1 MTDLWKSLGS
11 RIGELRKNLQMTQGD
26 LAKALGVSSP
36 QIVSQIEQGKREI
49 GAWELASL
57 AKVFRTT
64 TSALLDIREP
74 ETQPE
79 ILWRKVPDQEALK
92 KMDFLKHCR
101 EYFELEQ
108 FNETNTPCEEFPKIK
123 IDFKKATYAHI
134 NQITETISLQLSL
147 GSKPALVLEKTLEER
162 YGVKVWYMDLGVD
175 GSAAATIGSF
185 GPAILMNSSEAPWRR
200 NYNFA
205 HEVFHLVTWE
215 NSNPEILKAD
225 KELFKKVESFA
236 NVFASCLLLPGDAI
250 TNASNRR
257 LSKNTISYTDLIEI
271 AREFAVSTE
280 ALVYRLQNLRRLDKN
295 TAVKVLQDPQFR
307 ELDRT
312 TMPDSWWDPPELPER
327 FVRLAFIAYKK
338 KKITRSRLSQYLNK
352 SLLDLNDFLLSYG
365 LDEKEDYQGKVRIT

>member
-1 MTDLWKSLGS
+1 MTELQKVLGS

-49 GAWELASL
+49 SAWELSRL

-64 TSALLDIREP
+64 ASALLDIREP
-74 ETQPE
+74 ELQPE

-92 KMDFLKHCR
+92 KADFLKHCR

-108 FNETNTPCEEFPKIK
+108 YTETDTPYEEFPKIR
-123 IDFKKATYAHI
+123 IDFQNADYARI
-134 NQITETISLQLSL
+134 NQLAETVSLRFTL
-147 GSKPALVLEKTLEER
+147 GTRPALVLEKTLEER
-162 YGVKVWYMDLGVD
+162 FGVKVWYLDLGVD
-175 GSAAATIGSF
+175 GSAAATVGPF

-215 NSNPEILKAD
+215 SSNPAILKAD
-225 KELFKKVESFA
+225 QALFDKVERFA
-236 NVFASCLLLPGDAI
+236 NVFASYLLLPGDAI
-250 TNASNRR
+250 TNAINRR
-257 LSKNTISYTDLIEI
+257 LRKATISYTDLIEI

-280 ALVYRLQNLRRLDKN
+280 ALVYRLRTLNHLNKKTVDQ
-295 TAVKVLQDPQFR
+295 VLQDPKFR
-307 ELDRT
+307 ELDRA
-312 TMPDSWWDPPELPER
+312 TMPDSWWNPQEMPER

-338 KKITRSRLSQYLNK
+338 EKITRSRLSQYLNK
-352 SLLDLNDFLLSYG
+352 SLLDLNDFLLFYG
-365 LDEKEDYQGKVRIT
+365 LDEKEDYQVKMRIT

>member
-1 MTDLWKSLGS
+1 MAELWKALGS
-11 RIGELRKNLQMTQGD
+11 RIGELRKSLQMTQGD

-36 QIVSQIEQGKREI
+36 QIISQIEQGKREI
-49 GAWELASL
+49 SAWELVRL
-57 AKVFRTT
+57 AKIFRTT

-74 ETQPE
+74 ELQPE

-92 KMDFLKHCR
+92 KADFLKHCR
-101 EYFELEQ
+101 EYYELEQ
-108 FNETNTPCEEFPKIK
+108 YNEANTPYEEFPKIK
-123 IDFKKATYAHI
+123 IDFQKATYAHI
-134 NQITETISLQLSL
+134 NQFAETISLHFSL

-175 GSAAATIGSF
+175 GSAAAIIGPF

-205 HEVFHLVTWE
+205 HEVFHLVTWD
-215 NSNPEILKAD
+215 SAKPEILKAD
-225 KELFKKVESFA
+225 NELFKKVESFA
-236 NVFASCLLLPGDAI
+236 NSFASCLLLPGDAVI
-250 TNASNRR
+250 NALNRR

-280 ALVYRLQNLRRLDKN
+280 ALVYRLQNLKRLDKN
-295 TAVKVLQDPQFR
+295 TTAKILQDQQFR
-307 ELDRT
+307 ELDRA
-312 TMPDSWWDPPELPER
+312 TMPGSWWDPPELPER

-338 KKITRSRLSQYLNK
+338 EKITRSRLSKYLGK

-365 LDEKEDYQGKVRIT
+365 LDEKEDYQGKVHIT